1 MLIEISKDLTIT
13 DAPEELIDEIK
24 EALTLMNP
32 DYINAIKYRG
42 RVGKRIPKY
51 IKMWSG
57 DRKKRLHC
65 HADSASNFTRLPK
78 PQTLNLPTKINGWNS
93 IL

>member
-57 DRKKRLHC
+57 DRKKDCIAR
-65 HADSASNFTRLPK
+65 ADSALSSIKSPRLR
-78 PQTLNLPTKINGWNS
+78 I
-93 IL
+93 

>member
-32 DYINAIKYRG
+32 ITSMLSSTGAG
-42 RVGKRIPKY
+42 
-51 IKMWSG
+51 SG
-57 DRKKRLHC
+57 
-65 HADSASNFTRLPK
+65 SASLNILKCGPVTAKKAALSTR
-78 PQTLNLPTKINGWNS
+78 IRH
-93 IL
+93 